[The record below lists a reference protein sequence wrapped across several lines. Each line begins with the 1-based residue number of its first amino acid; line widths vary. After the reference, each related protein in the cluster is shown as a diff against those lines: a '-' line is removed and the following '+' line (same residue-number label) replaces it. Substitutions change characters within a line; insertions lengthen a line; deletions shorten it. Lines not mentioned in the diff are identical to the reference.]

1 MESNRQQT
9 TRRRRRP
16 EELVRKVIWPSIRGH
31 SCPICFRNLE
41 VHYKEAAILSVCM
54 HAYCIECIR
63 QWSGLKR
70 KCPLCNANFS
80 SWFCK
85 LSLTSR
91 EFQKEEL
98 PLEGLARN
106 SHQEI
111 TSSRLDAPRLLRRAR
126 VALDE
131 RRNRAR
137 VALDE
142 RRSRALPWRRSFGR
156 PNSEVIAQRK
166 LNWRASI
173 YKKHLK
179 AVPLSSSY
187 LEQINPRNH
196 FKREKT
202 LQKIEPWIRR
212 ELQAVLGDPDPTVI
226 VHVATSQYFAWLEEK
241 VSSGQFDVEERFI
254 SPLRPYLQDKARI
267 FWHELRC
274 YAESPYNIET
284 YDAVV
289 EYKKLE

>member
-1 MESNRQQT
+1 MESNRQRT
-9 TRRRRRP
+9 TRRRRRQK
-16 EELVRKVIWPSIRGH
+16 ELVRKVLWPSIRGH
-31 SCPICFRNLE
+31 SCSICFRNLE

-54 HAYCIECIR
+54 HAYCIQCIR

-85 LSLTSR
+85 LSLSSG

-98 PLEGLARN
+98 PLEGFSRN

-111 TSSRLDAPRLLRRAR
+111 TSSRLDGPRLLRRAR

-131 RRNRAR
+131 RRNRA
-137 VALDE
+137 
-142 RRSRALPWRRSFGR
+142 LPWRRSFGR
-156 PNSEVIAQRK
+156 PGHASPEVIAQRK
-166 LNWRASI
+166 LDWRASI
-173 YKKHLK
+173 YKKQLK
-179 AVPLSSSY
+179 AVPLTSSD
-187 LEQINPRNH
+187 LEQINPRNN
-196 FKREKT
+196 FQREKT

-226 VHVATSQYFAWLEEK
+226 VLVATSQYSAWLEEK
-241 VSSGQFDVEERFI
+241 VSCGQFDDEERFI
-254 SPLRPYLQDKARI
+254 SPLRPFLQDKARI

-274 YAESPYNIET
+274 YAESSYNIET